1 MSASSDSDF
10 IGSSLNRFAAS
21 PPWQMQ
27 TRYRKSPA
35 KLQRIERLEHQCRRL
50 TKFARMQRHKS
61 ANERHLNGVPLRN
74 IWPRRRQRSIGILR
88 ASNGFSEFRI
98 VPPDGRC
105 DVAVPALL

>member
-50 TKFARMQRHKS
+50 TNFARMQRHKS

-74 IWPRRRQRSIGILR
+74 ICRHGASEALELFARRMDCRNF
-88 ASNGFSEFRI
+88 ASFQLTG
-98 VPPDGRC
+98 
-105 DVAVPALL
+105 AA